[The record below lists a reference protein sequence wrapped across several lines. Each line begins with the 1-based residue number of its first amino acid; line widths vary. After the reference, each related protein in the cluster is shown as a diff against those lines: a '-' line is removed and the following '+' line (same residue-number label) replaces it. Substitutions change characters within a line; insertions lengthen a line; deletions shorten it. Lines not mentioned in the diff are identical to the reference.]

1 MRLLFPS
8 YSHVFVKRLLSVVI
22 LIGLPIAPASVVW
35 EESLA
40 GDLAGDPSL
49 PTPLAFSPGN
59 NIVKGR
65 MTASAPSDIRD
76 YLTFEIGVGESLAAI
91 RQLFYTDESGN
102 PGNRGFHA
110 LMTGTTSFIPAAE
123 NIANFLGSAHLDSLA
138 PGADLLEGLGLAP
151 TGGQGFSAPLGAGTY
166 TYVIQQTGQNVN
178 LYALDFEV
186 VPEPTTL
193 ALAVVASMATLVFL
207 RSQSSK
213 KSTNQ
218 PSPETRT

>member
-1 MRLLFPS
+1 MRFLSPANRIL
-8 YSHVFVKRLLSVVI
+8 FVKRLLSVVI
-22 LIGLPIAPASVVW
+22 LMGLPIAPASVVW
-35 EESLA
+35 EESFA

-49 PTPLAFSPGN
+49 PTPLAFSLGN

-76 YLTFEIGVGESLAAI
+76 YLTFEIGVGESLVAI

-110 LMTGTTSFIPAAE
+110 LIAGTTSFIPAAE
-123 NIANFLGSAHLDSLA
+123 NIANFLGSSHLDSLA

-151 TGGQGFSAPLGAGTY
+151 TGGQGFSSPLGAGTY

-178 LYALDFEV
+178 LYSLDFEV
-186 VPEPTTL
+186 IPEPTTL
-193 ALAVVASMATLVFL
+193 ALAVVVGMATLVFL
-207 RSQSSK
+207 RSQCSK
-213 KSTNQ
+213 NSTNHT
-218 PSPETRT
+218 SPET